1 MIYVIFAVFAC
12 VFALNLIFRRFN
24 NPYKLYMVFGKKGS
38 GKSSYLA
45 KKALFYLKR
54 RYVVYSNMD
63 DLHLP
68 GVRLIDARDLGEF
81 VPVPRSVVLLDEV
94 GMLYDNRNYKEF
106 KPAVRDFFKLQRHYQ
121 CIVYLASQS
130 YDVDK
135 KLRDLTDDMCLTTK
149 LFPWLGLVRPIIKK
163 IGLVEA
169 SSQGESRI
177 VDNLKFRWIFAW
189 RFTFLPRYARYFD
202 SFRLP
207 EHQYLNYTEVPGGSS
222 QLPRADAKHV
232 CRAFIV
238 RFIGQLR
245 RNRPRSGAASS
256 DS

>member
-1 MIYVIFAVFAC
+1 M
-12 VFALNLIFRRFN
+12 LNLIIFLFLFIFVLNFAFRRFN

-38 GKSSYLA
+38 GKSSFLA

-54 RYVVYSNMD
+54 RWVVYSNMS
-63 DLHLP
+63 DLHVP

-81 VPVPRSVVLLDEV
+81 VPEPHSVVLFDEV

-106 KPAVRDFFKLQRHYQ
+106 KAPVRDFFKLQRHYR

-149 LFPWLGLVRPIIKK
+149 LFPWLGLVRPIVKR

-177 VDNLKFRWIFAW
+177 VDNLKFRWIFSW

-202 SFRLP
+202 SFNLP
-207 EHQYLNYTEVPGGSS
+207 EHSYLPYSEVSVGSS
-222 QLPRADAKHV
+222 DLKSRDAEHT
-232 CRAFIV
+232 CRASIV

-245 RNRPRSGAASS
+245 RSRPRSGVHSS
-256 DS
+256 DK